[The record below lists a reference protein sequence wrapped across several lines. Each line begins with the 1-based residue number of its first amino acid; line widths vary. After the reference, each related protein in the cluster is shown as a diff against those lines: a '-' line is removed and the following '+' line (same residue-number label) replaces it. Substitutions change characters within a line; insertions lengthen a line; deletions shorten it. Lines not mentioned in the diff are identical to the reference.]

1 METQLIGES
10 AALITSV
17 MWTLCSIL
25 FAYAGRRIGALSV
38 NSIRIVM
45 AIGLLGSTHI
55 ILLGTIIPQA
65 NSDQWFYMGLS
76 GIIGLA
82 LGDFGYFGTLVILGP
97 RRGTLLMSL
106 AAVFAVI
113 GGYLFLG
120 EGVGLISFFGILI
133 TLSGVTWV
141 ILESEETANEKPL
154 KKREKFLGVIFGV
167 SGAAGQGIGLVISKF
182 GITVVADDPSIP
194 LHPISATLIRMITAG
209 IFIWLVIIIM
219 GKFGVVK
226 KSFSDRSALTAT
238 FGGAVFGP
246 FLGVTLSMIAI
257 TYAIVGVA
265 QTLMS
270 LMPVMIIP
278 VVWILYRQKTTI
290 RGYLGATLA
299 ICGVAILFIL

>member
-45 AIGLLGSTHI
+45 AVGLLGSSHI
-55 ILLGTIIPQA
+55 LLLGTIVPQA
-65 NSDQWFYMGLS
+65 NSDQWLYMGLS

-106 AAVFAVI
+106 AAVFAVL

-120 EGVGLISFFGILI
+120 EGLDSISLIGIVI

-141 ILESEETANEKPL
+141 ILESEESSNERPL
-154 KKREKFLGVIFGV
+154 EKKEKLIGVFLGVG
-167 SGAAGQGIGLVISKF
+167 GAAGQGIGLVISKY
-182 GITVVADDPSIP
+182 GITTAADDPSIP
-194 LHPISATLIRMITAG
+194 LHPISATLIRMITAA
-209 IFIWLVIIIM
+209 IFIWLVIIVI
-219 GKFGVVK
+219 GKFNEVK
-226 KSFSDRSALTAT
+226 KSFSDRTAMSAT

-246 FLGVTLSMIAI
+246 FLGVTLSMIAV
-257 TYAIVGVA
+257 TYAIVGIA

-270 LMPVMIIP
+270 LMPVIIIP
-278 VVWILYRQKTTI
+278 VVWILYRQKTNL
-290 RGYLGATLA
+290 RGYLGALIA

>member
-1 METQLIGES
+1 
-10 AALITSV
+10 
-17 MWTLCSIL
+17 
-25 FAYAGRRIGALSV
+25 
-38 NSIRIVM
+38 M
-45 AIGLLGSTHI
+45 AIGLLGSSHI
-55 ILLGTIIPQA
+55 LLLGTIIPQA
-65 NSDQWFYMGLS
+65 NSDQWLYMGLS

-120 EGVGLISFFGILI
+120 EGIDIINLLGIVV

-141 ILESEETANEKPL
+141 ILESEESANEKPL
-154 KKREKFLGVIFGV
+154 EKKEKLMGVIFGIG
-167 SGAAGQGIGLVISKF
+167 GAAGQGIGLVISKY

-209 IFIWLVIIIM
+209 IFIWLVIIII
-219 GKFGVVK
+219 GKFGEIK
-226 KSFSDRSALTAT
+226 KSFSDRPAMSAT

-246 FLGVTLSMIAI
+246 FLGVTLSMIAV
-257 TYAIVGVA
+257 TYAIVGIA

-270 LMPVMIIP
+270 LMPVIIIP
-278 VVWILYRQKTTI
+278 VVWILYRQKTTL
-290 RGYLGATLA
+290 RGYLGAIMA
-299 ICGVAILFIL
+299 ISGVAILFIL